1 MPRSLASTFPPST
14 VNDQACSSI
23 LASRKGWMALAQ
35 WSEVYIVRACF
46 SPVCWALV
54 HVKALCL
61 PDAHID
67 TPNALNQSPSEGQLE
82 PEWLGVSLSSIYMRG
97 YFQGAAAITL
107 ELIISGR

>member
-1 MPRSLASTFPPST
+1 MTASGNNRHCNSRAATFAEVVALS
-14 VNDQACSSI
+14 VFQASC
-23 LASRKGWMALAQ
+23 ARA
-35 WSEVYIVRACF
+35 VIVRACF